1 MILRVRSRR
10 VHKPCDYEMNGKA
23 SLGLTKESM
32 GPVSIGQGESEG
44 QKEVDADGPERGPQS
59 MRKVRFFPVGQR
71 PAVRLSLVT
80 PKTSRALLPR
90 FPPVMNALWPGR

>member
-59 MRKVRFFPVGQR
+59 MRKVR
-71 PAVRLSLVT
+71 LSASSQSV
-80 PKTSRALLPR
+80 K
-90 FPPVMNALWPGR
+90 GRQSDFL